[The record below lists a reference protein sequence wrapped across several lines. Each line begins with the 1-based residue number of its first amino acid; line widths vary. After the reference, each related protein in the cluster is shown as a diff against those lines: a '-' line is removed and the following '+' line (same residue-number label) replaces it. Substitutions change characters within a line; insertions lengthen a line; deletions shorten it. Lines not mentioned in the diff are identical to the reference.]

1 MVMNIQQ
8 YIDHPDLLDRS
19 SLYQLRALTAQYPYY
34 QPARLLL
41 LTNLYLLHDSSFDE
55 ELRRAAMYV
64 SDRKKLFDLVEA
76 AHYHLRQDKQEEQ
89 NAVSNIG
96 KTIKE
101 TEAPRTITPK
111 VVAETQQHESD
122 GQKAD
127 GQKDR
132 TAALIDDFLQQI
144 PAEEPEKK
152 EKRKPTA
159 ADAHDY
165 ASFLL
170 ANETEEEIQEEAE
183 NAPQMKGQS
192 LIDDFLNND
201 DGKMELKDEPEY
213 EPEIE
218 ETSDDDDSGFFTETL
233 ARIYIKQGRYSK
245 ALEIIR
251 RLNLI
256 YPKKN
261 RYFAD
266 QIRFLEKLIINNKQN
281 KE

>member
-1 MVMNIQQ
+1 MNIQQ
-8 YIDHPDLLDRS
+8 YIDHPDRLDRS

-64 SDRKKLFDLVEA
+64 ADRKKLFDLVEA
-76 AHYHLRQDKQEEQ
+76 AHYHLRQEKEEEKKDGGIAGQ
-89 NAVSNIG
+89 AIATTATAPS
-96 KTIKE
+96 
-101 TEAPRTITPK
+101 EAPEDKTEVHQTP
-111 VVAETQQHESD
+111 AETKKKE
-122 GQKAD
+122 G
-127 GQKDR
+127 GKDR
-132 TAALIDDFLQQI
+132 TAALIDDFLQQM
-144 PAEEPEKK
+144 PSEEPEKK

-183 NAPQMKGQS
+183 STPHMKGQD

-201 DGKMELKDEPEY
+201 DGKMELKEEPEY

-218 ETSDDDDSGFFTETL
+218 EPSDSDSGFFTETL